1 MTIYLNWRPTWTMKI
16 NLVTW
21 IFIFPFSTCESV
33 LVAQFLFRFEGRTK
47 CVSKLKYVLDLFLI
61 LHRCQNCSSKQMLLD
76 ANIIGYACSTSL
88 GQMVFMI
95 IAKIISRG
103 KMRIYWTAIWSDSC
117 IMHSCLSPIFINLTL
132 STAYFQVFWVLKYGW
147 RKNCFEKK
155 KKDFKKSCLS
165 GIVLTT

>member
-1 MTIYLNWRPTWTMKI
+1 MKI

-76 ANIIGYACSTSL
+76 ANIIGYACSTSS

-117 IMHSCLSPIFINLTL
+117 IMHSCLSPIFINLTINSIFSGVL
-132 STAYFQVFWVLKYGW
+132 SFKIWMKEKLLW
-147 RKNCFEKK
+147 EKK
-155 KKDFKKSCLS
+155 KKISQSPAFL
-165 GIVLTT
+165 VLY